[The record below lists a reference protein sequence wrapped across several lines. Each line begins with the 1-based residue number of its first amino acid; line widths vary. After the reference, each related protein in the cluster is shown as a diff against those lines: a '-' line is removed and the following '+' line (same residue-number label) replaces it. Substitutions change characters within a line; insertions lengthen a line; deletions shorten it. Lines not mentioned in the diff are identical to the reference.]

1 MKTAWR
7 KKCNTSNGARG
18 GREAEGL
25 PDNDGNDNVA
35 AWLYDKK
42 TYAAAAQKTPDGKR
56 EVELAVETA
65 R

>member
-1 MKTAWR
+1 MEQGGK
-7 KKCNTSNGARG
+7 
-18 GREAEGL
+18 GRERSGGL

-42 TYAAAAQKTPDGKR
+42 TYAAAAQKTPDGER